1 MNRFIPLNKQTKKQQ
16 KKHYSTQRS
25 DWGTISPVTRIVNNG
40 KAYNRAK
47 AKQDRDMRLEE
58 AF

>member
-25 DWGTISPVTRIVNNG
+25 DWGTISPVTRIVSSG

-47 AKQDRDMRLEE
+47 AKQNRDIRLEE

>member
-1 MNRFIPLNKQTKKQQ
+1 MNRFIPLSKQTKKQQ

-25 DWGTISPVTRIVNNG
+25 DWSTIRPVTRVMGNG
-40 KAYNRAK
+40 KAYNRTK
-47 AKQDRDMRLEE
+47 AKQNRDMRVED

>member
-16 KKHYSTQRS
+16 KKHHSAQRS
-25 DWGTISPVTRIVNNG
+25 GWGTISPVTRIVDNG
-40 KAYNRAK
+40 KAYNRSK
-47 AKQDRDMRLEE
+47 AKQNRDMRLEE